1 MKIILS
7 PSKTASY
14 CRDERLQDAPLFD
27 ATKTANLVT
36 TLSRMSKVR
45 LGKALSVKGDIL
57 DQTYQAYKNFTNS
70 DTHHAFSSYTG
81 LVFKQ
86 LNRED
91 YDEEMMNYI
100 QNHVRIL
107 DALYGVLE
115 PGTLIAPYR
124 LDMKAKLNQDLYA
137 YWNLDPVFA
146 GETVINLAS
155 NEFARMLTVP
165 MITVQFLQQKNGKLV
180 NQATYAKMGRGMVLD
195 YMIQNQIT
203 SIDDIKRWSQDGY
216 RFDPDASNETT
227 ITFTR

>member
-14 CRDERLQDAPLFD
+14 CRDERLTDAPLHD
-27 ATKTANLVT
+27 ATKTTKLVT
-36 TLSRMSKVR
+36 TLARMSKLR
-45 LGKALSVKGDIL
+45 LGNALSVKGDIL
-57 DQTYQAYKNFTNS
+57 DQTYQAYKNFSNS
-70 DTHHAFSSYTG
+70 ETYHAFSSFTG

-86 LNRED
+86 LSRDE
-91 YDEEMMNYI
+91 YDEEMMNYV

-124 LDMKAKLNQDLYA
+124 LDMKAKLKQNLYQ
-137 YWNLDPVFA
+137 YWNLDPAFE

-155 NEFARMLTVP
+155 NEFSDMLTVP
-165 MITVQFLQQKNGKLV
+165 MITVQFLQRKNGKLV

-195 YMIQNQIT
+195 YMIKHQIT
-203 SIDDIKRWSQDGY
+203 TADDIKRWAEDGY
-216 RFDPDASNETT
+216 RYDPEVSDATT